1 MARSHLY
8 YRSETRQLSGSVRGL
23 LVSIRNHTRL
33 KVGTAVF
40 GAIFVFLAAWSQA
53 QGATAEPTQSAEY
66 KRGRLLFIQC
76 RACHEL
82 QPATAEKVGPHL
94 GGIIGRPPASAD
106 GFSYSPALI
115 AAKLRFDK
123 VVLDQWLE
131 KPSAVVPGNVM
142 AFSGIPNA
150 ADRAALIRYL
160 EVETAPR

>member
-1 MARSHLY
+1 M
-8 YRSETRQLSGSVRGL
+8 
-23 LVSIRNHTRL
+23 SIRRHARL
-33 KVGTAVF
+33 KAATLLF
-40 GAIFVFLAAWSQA
+40 GAVFVFLAARSEA
-53 QGATAEPTQSAEY
+53 QGAAADVTQSADY

-82 QPATAEKVGPHL
+82 QPTAVEKVGPHL
-94 GGIIGRPPASAD
+94 GGIIGRRSAAVAD
-106 GFSYSPALI
+106 FSYSPALT
-115 AAKLRFDK
+115 AAKLTFDK
-123 VVLDQWLE
+123 ALLDRWLE